1 MITFSKMTTNPY
13 IEGYLETL
21 GEKEDMLRR
30 AHKLIIYGIYQ
41 WDKPI
46 HEEIFDPVRIY
57 CKEKNITFHL
67 REFDPEHKEEDREI
81 IIKLPA
87 FNLHKEGEYVLTFY
101 PHDNYKGII
110 RDQVRIPCIPTNSW
124 SLPTFKFPA
133 LTRKKRIAPFSSE
146 P

>member
-1 MITFSKMTTNPY
+1 MTTNPY

-30 AHKLIIYGIYQ
+30 AHKLTIYGIYQ

-46 HEEIFDPVRIY
+46 HEEIFDPVKSY
-57 CKEKNITFHL
+57 CKERNITFHL
-67 REFDPEHKEEDREI
+67 REFDSEHNEEDREE

-87 FNLHKEGEYVLTFY
+87 FQIYKEGEYVLTFY

-110 RDQVRIPCIPTNSW
+110 RDQVRIPCIPKKVW
-124 SLPTFKFPA
+124 SFPTFKFPA

>member
-1 MITFSKMTTNPY
+1 MTTNPY

-57 CKEKNITFHL
+57 CKEKNITFDNMDEIISKMNAAKAVFEDESSDKATIKAQAKIL
-67 REFDPEHKEEDREI
+67 EALIVEIEDRATKDQPEI
-81 IIKLPA
+81 LLKQI
-87 FNLHKEGEYVLTFY
+87 T
-101 PHDNYKGII
+101 D
-110 RDQVRIPCIPTNSW
+110 
-124 SLPTFKFPA
+124 
-133 LTRKKRIAPFSSE
+133 
-146 P
+146 

>member
-1 MITFSKMTTNPY
+1 MASATTNPY

-30 AHKLIIYGIYQ
+30 AHKLTIYGIYQ
-41 WDKPI
+41 WNKPI
-46 HEEIFDPVRIY
+46 SEEIFDPVRIY

-67 REFDPEHKEEDREI
+67 REFDPDHKEEDREE

-87 FNLHKEGEYVLTFY
+87 FQIHKEGEYVLTFY
-101 PHDNYKGII
+101 PDDNYKGII
-110 RDQVRIPCIPTNSW
+110 RDQVRPPCIPKRVW
-124 SLPTFKFPA
+124 SFPMIKFPV
-133 LTRKKRIAPFSSE
+133 LTRKRRIMPVSSE